1 MTWQSLKQQMA
12 AHAQKHP
19 DQEVCGI
26 IAGGQYWPCKNAHS
40 SPSQHFAITAEDYA
54 RLDPLGIE
62 AIFHSHLYFS
72 EDKFSR
78 HDIVSCKQVN
88 VPWVMYCVPANSWH
102 HMDPT
107 GNAPFLERP
116 WLYGIYDCYGLLRDY
131 YRREFNIELDDYERG
146 EEFEW
151 KSSEWRMFEKNFQG
165 QGFREV
171 GDDQLKKGDMLLM
184 QLQADFPNHVGV
196 MHSPEQNVFYQHLL
210 DRLSEASVYGGYWR
224 KNTVKVLRHQ
234 ELFQ

>member
-1 MTWQSLKQQMA
+1 MSWQSLKPQMA

-26 IAGGQYWPCKNAHS
+26 VAGGQYWPCNNAHS
-40 SPSQHFAITAEDYA
+40 SPSRHFAITAEDYA
-54 RLDPLGIE
+54 RFDPLGIE

-78 HDIVSCKQVN
+78 HDIASCKQVN
-88 VPWVMYCVPANSWH
+88 VPWVMYCVPANTWH

-116 WLYGIYDCYGLLRDY
+116 WLYGINDCYGLLRDY
-131 YRREFNIELDDYERG
+131 YRREFSIERDDYDRG

-151 KSSEWRMFEKNFQG
+151 KSSEWRMFEKNFEG

-171 GDDQLKKGDMLLM
+171 GDGQARKGDMLLM

-224 KNTVKVLRHQ
+224 KNTVKVLRHR